1 MATDKPAVLIIGG
14 LGFVGRHLALHIHK
28 NNLASELRIVDKLLP
43 QLAWLAPEF
52 EEACS
57 KEQFVQADAS
67 REQSYPRIFDRADGK
82 QFDYVINCAGD
93 LRLSQPEEVYQLRN
107 HAMSIGLAKEVS
119 KRGIAVYVQASTSYV
134 YKGSSKPAKE
144 DDKKKPWN
152 TLAKWQLKV
161 EEDLPSVEGLNW
173 VSLRL
178 PHIYG
183 EYDRGYTAVA
193 ISLARTHQYLQT
205 EFDQL
210 ESKDLK
216 LNTLHVKDAARA
228 LWTAAVWRA
237 GQKANP
243 TAGPHIFNVVDH
255 TNTTRDQIGAAL
267 AEVFGLKVTFAG
279 TFMSHL
285 ARLRLNEIVDEM
297 NEDMLQTWADML
309 EEKGITRPG
318 PISPFIEP
326 DMLSDDDLCIDGSLF
341 ETTTSFKPEYPLF
354 SADSIR
360 VVIASYERMGWWP

>member
-52 EEACS
+52 EQACS

-82 QFDYVINCAGD
+82 QFDYVINCAAD
-93 LRLSQPEEVYQLRN
+93 TRPSQPEEVYQLRN
-107 HAMSIGLAKEVS
+107 HAMCMGLAKEVA
-119 KRGIAVYVQASTSYV
+119 KRNIKVYAQASTSYI
-134 YKGSSKPAKE
+134 YKSGSKPAKE
-144 DDKKKPWN
+144 DDKKKPWHN
-152 TLAKWQLKV
+152 LAKWQLQV
-161 EEDLPSVEGLNW
+161 EEDLPGVEGLNW

-193 ISLARTHQYLQT
+193 IALARTHQWLQT
-205 EFDQL
+205 GFDQL

-216 LNTLHVKDAARA
+216 FNTLHVKDAACA
-228 LWTAAVWRA
+228 LWTAAEWRA
-237 GQKANP
+237 GEKDNKDA
-243 TAGPHIFNVVDH
+243 PHIFNVVDH
-255 TNTTRDQIGAAL
+255 TDTTRDQIGAAL
-267 AEVFGLKVTFAG
+267 AEVFDLKVTFAG
-279 TFMSHL
+279 MLVSQL
-285 ARLRLNEIVDEM
+285 ARLKLNDIVDEM
-297 NEDMLQTWADML
+297 NEEMLQAWADML

-318 PISPFIEP
+318 PISPFIEI
-326 DMLSDDDLCIDGSLF
+326 DMLSDNDLCIDGSLF
-341 ETTTSFKPEYPLF
+341 ESTTGFQLEYPRF
-354 SADSIR
+354 SSDSIR
-360 VVIASYERMGWWP
+360 EVIASYERMGWWP